1 MSPQRSGGSVIY
13 RLNYDLQKDFE
24 PIGMMSINPQFM
36 VAKKRPETA
45 ASVSESTASAFTR
58 RRCGLGD
65 ETQAQH
71 RGAASHCSAA
81 LRN

>member
-45 ASVSESTASAFTR
+45 ASVCRNR
-58 RRCGLGD
+58 RP
-65 ETQAQH
+65 APSH
-71 RGAASHCSAA
+71 GAAADWVMKPKRSIAA
-81 LRN
+81 PHPTAQPR